1 MWTSP
6 KRRKIRKVSATN
18 EEYIRRRLSKKK
30 KSLLSIISGNF
41 ELSMKGIKNL
51 KMEISALGKCLEYI
65 ENILEK
71 KVENV
76 EKGKE
81 GLGEKNTGNI

>member
-1 MWTSP
+1 
-6 KRRKIRKVSATN
+6 
-18 EEYIRRRLSKKK
+18 
-30 KSLLSIISGNF
+30 
-41 ELSMKGIKNL
+41 MKGIKTL
-51 KMEISALGKCLEYI
+51 KKEISALGKCLEYI

-81 GLGEKNTGNI
+81 DLWEKNTGNI